1 MRISS
6 HCMRDAT
13 CLPCNTDN
21 ASGDSTLQHRVQ
33 PRATDRLHCTSL
45 FAGLSAR
52 TEVHFVW
59 CRHLRCHHVN
69 VRHRCTGLLE
79 ASRRCVRPH
88 GAAQADCNSTSCDGA
103 RLGIPTPTLVIGG
116 SATDVTEI
124 RRAGRPEKVNSLG
137 APRPR
142 AECAAACGLET
153 TRPRDLHRAR
163 DPGCGQR
170 RV

>member
-1 MRISS
+1 MRYVCVSAHTACVMRHVCNATLTMPPATPAPRPTKSHGPVALHKPVRWPVCKDGSALRLVQASS
-6 HCMRDAT
+6 
-13 CLPCNTDN
+13 LPPC
-21 ASGDSTLQHRVQ
+21 QHQ
-33 PRATDRLHCTSL
+33 TQMHW
-45 FAGLSAR
+45 FAGGVAKMRAASWRRKLTAIPRVAAR
-52 TEVHFVW
+52 VYSYFGN
-59 CRHLRCHHVN
+59 R
-69 VRHRCTGLLE
+69 
-79 ASRRCVRPH
+79 
-88 GAAQADCNSTSCDGA
+88 
-103 RLGIPTPTLVIGG
+103 G

-142 AECAAACGLET
+142 AECAAARGLET

>member
-13 CLPCNTDN
+13 CVQCNTDN
-21 ASGDSTLQHRVQ
+21 ASPATPAPRPTKSHGPVALHKPVRWSVCKDGSALRLVQ
-33 PRATDRLHCTSL
+33 ASSL
-45 FAGLSAR
+45 PPCQRQTQMYWFAGGGREDACCLMA
-52 TEVHFVW
+52 
-59 CRHLRCHHVN
+59 
-69 VRHRCTGLLE
+69 
-79 ASRRCVRPH
+79 P
-88 GAAQADCNSTSCDGA
+88 QADCNSACGGA
-103 RLGIPTPTLVIGG
+103 RLLLLFGNRGCV
-116 SATDVTEI
+116 TDVTEI

-142 AECAAACGLET
+142 AECAAARGLET

>member
-1 MRISS
+1 MFAMQ
-6 HCMRDAT
+6 HWQ
-13 CLPCNTDN
+13 CLRR
-21 ASGDSTLQHRVQ
+21 LQHRVQ
-33 PRATDRLHCTSL
+33 PRATDRLHCTNL

-79 ASRRCVRPH
+79 AVAKMRAASWRRKLTAIPRVAARVYSYFGNRGCV
-88 GAAQADCNSTSCDGA
+88 
-103 RLGIPTPTLVIGG
+103 
-116 SATDVTEI
+116 TDVTEM
-124 RRAGRPEKVNSLG
+124 RCAERPEKVNSLG

-142 AECAAACGLET
+142 AKCAAARGLET

-163 DPGCGQR
+163 DPGVRTTAGIILHNNTTH
-170 RV
+170 